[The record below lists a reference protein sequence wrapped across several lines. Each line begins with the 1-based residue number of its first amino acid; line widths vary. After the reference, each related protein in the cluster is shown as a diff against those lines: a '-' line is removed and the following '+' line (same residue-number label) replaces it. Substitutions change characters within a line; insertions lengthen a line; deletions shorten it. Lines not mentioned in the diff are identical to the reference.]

1 MIVKKK
7 KRFSVRF
14 DVQMNTR
21 DIRMKL
27 NIYSTTCKV
36 QCDSAESQDWQINMS
51 AVIIYDSE
59 WLWRSPVVWVEIVQY
74 YEDYILH
81 LFNE

>member
-1 MIVKKK
+1 MIVEK

-14 DVQMNTR
+14 DVQMNTW

-51 AVIIYDSE
+51 AVIMFTTVSGYEGAQWSE
-59 WLWRSPVVWVEIVQY
+59 WKLYSIMKII
-74 YEDYILH
+74 ILH